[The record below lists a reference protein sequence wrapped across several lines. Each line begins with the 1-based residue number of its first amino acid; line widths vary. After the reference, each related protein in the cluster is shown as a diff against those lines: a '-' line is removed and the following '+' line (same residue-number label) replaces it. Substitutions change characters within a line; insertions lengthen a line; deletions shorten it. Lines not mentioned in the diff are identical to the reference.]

1 MKKLAKIKR
10 TAVFVL
16 VMMLIF
22 TLIGCGTN
30 NNAQTTGQKASELNQ
45 VVIAQGSDALT
56 LDPQNQSDTNTGNVV
71 HNIFSAP
78 LRRDKD
84 MSIKP
89 SLATDYKRLSDT
101 EWELKLLKGVKFHN
115 GEEFNADAVKFS
127 LERLLDPKSKL
138 PQSSYFTNIKKCEVV
153 DPLTVRFTT
162 DGPDPIFLARMTN
175 LLIIP
180 PKYFTEKGVE
190 YFAKNPV
197 GTGPYKF
204 VEWQK
209 DDHITLAADPNFYLG
224 KPAISKVIFR
234 AVPEMATRIAGLAGG
249 QIDVVAGVPSD
260 QVESLKSNNNLK
272 VNADPSAL
280 IQMLNFN
287 PSKAPANIKEFRLA
301 VASAINVE
309 TIAKDLLGGYATPI
323 DVPISTTIPNAPKDV
338 KRIPYNPEK
347 AKEYL
352 KQAGLSNVEVDL
364 NCETTRAPFVMEITQ
379 VIAQQLAAVG
389 IKANVKPIEF
399 GQYTTSI
406 KNKTISPIF
415 EQTGNNIWFDTDPQI
430 VAFYSSTGPLSNY
443 SNKKV
448 DELIATGKKTADESK
463 RTDIYKQAFETIRD
477 DAGGIAL
484 IQYKNITAMT
494 KKVDFTP
501 RSDGRI
507 WAYDIT
513 PAK

>member
-16 VMMLIF
+16 VVMLIF
-22 TLIGCGTN
+22 ALIGCGTN
-30 NNAQTTGQKASELNQ
+30 STSSNNQTTGQKADQ
-45 VVIAQGSDALT
+45 VVIAQGADALT

-101 EWELKLLKGVKFHN
+101 EWELKLRQGVKFHN

-127 LERLLDPKSKL
+127 LERLIDPKNKL
-138 PQSSYFTNIKKCEVV
+138 AQASYFNNIKKCEVV
-153 DPLTVRFTT
+153 DPLTIRFTT

-175 LLIIP
+175 LLVLP
-180 PKYFTEKGVE
+180 PKYFAEKGVD
-190 YFAKNPV
+190 YFSKNPV

-209 DDHITLAADPNFYLG
+209 DDHITLVADPNFYLG
-224 KPAISKVIFR
+224 KPAISNVIFR

-249 QIDVVAGVPSD
+249 QIDIIMGIPSD
-260 QVESLKSNNNLK
+260 QVASLKSNNNLK
-272 VNADPSAL
+272 VVADPSAL
-280 IQMLNFN
+280 IQMINFN
-287 PSKAPANIKEFRLA
+287 PLKAPANIKEFRLA

-309 TIAKDLLGGYATPI
+309 PIAKDLLGGYATQI

-338 KRIPYNPEK
+338 KRIPYDPEK

-364 NCETTRAPFVMEITQ
+364 NCEATRAPFALEITQ

-389 IKANVKPIEF
+389 IKANVKPVEF

-406 KNKTISPIF
+406 KNKTVSPIF

-430 VAFYSSTGPLSNY
+430 VAFYSSTGPLSTY

-448 DELIATGKKTADESK
+448 DDLINLGKKTTDESK
-463 RTDIYKQAFETIRD
+463 RVGIYKQAYETIRD
-477 DAGGIAL
+477 DVGGIAL
-484 IQYKNITAMT
+484 IQYKNITAMNN
-494 KKVDFTP
+494 KLDFTP

-507 WAYDIT
+507 WAFDIT